1 MVRGENERNHAIVNE
16 VTLTTFAIGSFI
28 AFPAL
33 GSGSNTI
40 TVYAENRINVE
51 RTLRSLNYLVRMMSL
66 FSITRLIIIIVVV
79 HRSTRYMKSPSAS
92 SIQAMDHNA

>member
-1 MVRGENERNHAIVNE
+1 MGSLN
-16 VTLTTFAIGSFI
+16 TTFAIGSFI

-51 RTLRSLNYLVRMMSL
+51 RTLRSLNYLVRMISL
-66 FSITRLIIIIVVV
+66 SLSLSLSQDLSLLSYIDLQGI
-79 HRSTRYMKSPSAS
+79 
-92 SIQAMDHNA
+92 